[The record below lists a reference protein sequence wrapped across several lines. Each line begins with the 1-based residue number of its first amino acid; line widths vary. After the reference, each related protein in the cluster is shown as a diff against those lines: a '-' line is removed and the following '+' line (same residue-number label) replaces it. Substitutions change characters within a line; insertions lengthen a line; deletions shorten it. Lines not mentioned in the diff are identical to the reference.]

1 MPRGVYLGKAVTI
14 TFDAQAKKWTFVN
27 VVKLEDRDI
36 KPVRFE
42 AITGNVIT
50 KEDVEEDQDA

>member
-1 MPRGVYLGKAVTI
+1 MHREVIFVKAVMI

-50 KEDVEEDQDA
+50 KKDVEDVE